1 LGAVQ
6 SIGSDG
12 RANNK
17 SSRVAIVA
25 RFYAVFSLDS
35 LLLLPA
41 LAPRIR
47 STDRENANSVVTRRR
62 RIMPR
67 ITAGITK
74 RLVVVS
80 TAALGIA
87 VWAGLA
93 SADDRRDDRDGHHN
107 FHKRVIHLPKTGERC
122 VDDPK
127 CHNRWHP
134 AIRPVAYANSG
145 DVAVFG
151 TRDAFDHSLDRN
163 STAADVVAL
172 NLNLV
177 HPLTG
182 PLFVRGAAPGDVL
195 AVKLL
200 DIEPDKF
207 GYTIIVPG
215 FGFLRDVFPDPF
227 IARWDLSRRGA
238 TSRDIPGVKI
248 RFDGFMGTI
257 GVAPGPTQIETY
269 FQRESALAAAGG
281 FVLGPQP
288 LDALPNAV
296 CGPGGSNES
305 RCLRTIP
312 PRENGGNMDVKQM
325 QVGTTLL
332 LPCFVT
338 GCLLSIGDVHF
349 AQGDGEVSGTAIEM
363 DATVTVKVEVIKK
376 LGAQVKQPQFH
387 GGDQLKRL
395 APKKFHATV
404 GYPLKEK
411 GVIPPTHAYLDGTKI
426 GPLTNLSEDVTLAA
440 RDALLHMVNWLVIN
454 KGLSREQAYCLSS
467 VAVDLRIGNL
477 VDTPNF
483 AVSAILDLGV
493 FDRRDH
499 DDD

>member
-1 LGAVQ
+1 MTMLRPIARTVLPLAALSGFLLGTA
-6 SIGSDG
+6 
-12 RANNK
+12 
-17 SSRVAIVA
+17 
-25 RFYAVFSLDS
+25 
-35 LLLLPA
+35 LPA
-41 LAPRIR
+41 
-47 STDRENANSVVTRRR
+47 
-62 RIMPR
+62 
-67 ITAGITK
+67 AGN
-74 RLVVVS
+74 
-80 TAALGIA
+80 
-87 VWAGLA
+87 
-93 SADDRRDDRDGHHN
+93 DRDDRHHA
-107 FHKRVIHLPKTGERC
+107 KRVVHLPKTGARC
-122 VDDPK
+122 VNDPK

-134 AIRPVAYANSG
+134 AIPPVESANPG

-151 TRDAFDHSLDRN
+151 TRDAFDHSLNRN
-163 STAADVVAL
+163 SDKTDVLAL

-182 PLFVRGAAPGDVL
+182 PLYVHGAKAGDVL
-195 AVKLL
+195 AVTLL

-215 FGFLRDVFPDPF
+215 FGFLRDVFKEPF
-227 IARWDLSRRGA
+227 IARWDLTRKGA
-238 TSRDIPGVKI
+238 TSPDIPGVKI

-257 GVAPGPTQIETY
+257 GVAPGPKEVETY
-269 FQRESALAAAGG
+269 FAREAALAAAGG
-281 FVLGPQP
+281 FVLTPQP
-288 LDALPNAV
+288 LDALPPKI
-296 CGPGGSNES
+296 CGPMGMSKD

-312 PRENGGNMDVKQM
+312 PRENGGNMDIKQM

-332 LPCFVT
+332 LPCFVD

-363 DATVTVKVEVIKK
+363 DATVTVRVNVIKG
-376 LGAQVKQPQFH
+376 LGDKVTQPQFR

-404 GYPLKEK
+404 GYPLKKPGE
-411 GVIPPTHAYLDGTKI
+411 IPPTHAYLNGAKI

-440 RDALLHMVNWLVIN
+440 RDALLQMVEWLHHN
-454 KGLSREQAYCLSS
+454 KGLTREQAYCLSS

-493 FDRRDH
+493 FDRHR

>member
-1 LGAVQ
+1 M
-6 SIGSDG
+6 
-12 RANNK
+12 R
-17 SSRVAIVA
+17 
-25 RFYAVFSLDS
+25 
-35 LLLLPA
+35 
-41 LAPRIR
+41 LA
-47 STDRENANSVVTRRR
+47 
-62 RIMPR
+62 
-67 ITAGITK
+67 
-74 RLVVVS
+74 
-80 TAALGIA
+80 
-87 VWAGLA
+87 AGLA
-93 SADDRRDDRDGHHN
+93 LVLAASIGLADDRHGN
-107 FHKRVIHLPKTGERC
+107 RVVLPKKGDRC
-122 VDDPK
+122 VDDPR

-134 AIRPVAYANSG
+134 AIKPVAYASPG

-182 PLFVRGAAPGDVL
+182 PLYVRGAKAGDVL
-195 AVKLL
+195 AVTLL
-200 DIEPDKF
+200 DIEPDDF

-215 FGFLRDVFPDPF
+215 FGFLRDVFPDAF
-227 IARWDLSRRGA
+227 IVRWDLTRRGG
-238 TSRDIPGVKI
+238 TSRDLPGVNI

-257 GVAPGPTQIETY
+257 GVAPGPAQTETF
-269 FQRESALAAAGG
+269 FQREAELAAAGG

-288 LDALPNAV
+288 LDALPAKV
-296 CGPGGSNES
+296 CGPGGSNAD

-332 LPCFVT
+332 LPCFVD

-363 DATVTVKVEVIKK
+363 DATVTVKVDIRKG
-376 LGAQVKQPQFH
+376 LGKTLARPH
-387 GGDQLKRL
+387 YEGRDQLKRL
-395 APKKFHATV
+395 APERFHATV
-404 GYPLKEK
+404 GYPLKPK

-426 GPLTNLSEDVTLAA
+426 GPLTNLSEDLTLAA
-440 RDALLHMVNWLVIN
+440 RDALLEMIDWIVAN
-454 KGLSREQAYCLSS
+454 KGLTREQAYVLAS
-467 VAVDLRIGNL
+467 VAVDLRIANV

-493 FDRRDH
+493 FDRHRRGKDRDDDDH
-499 DDD
+499 DHRK

>member
-1 LGAVQ
+1 MTMRRPAAPRTARLAAATATLFGLLSLGAAP
-6 SIGSDG
+6 SASGDDRTG
-12 RANNK
+12 R
-17 SSRVAIVA
+17 
-25 RFYAVFSLDS
+25 D
-35 LLLLPA
+35 
-41 LAPRIR
+41 
-47 STDRENANSVVTRRR
+47 DRH
-62 RIMPR
+62 
-67 ITAGITK
+67 
-74 RLVVVS
+74 
-80 TAALGIA
+80 
-87 VWAGLA
+87 
-93 SADDRRDDRDGHHN
+93 DDRR
-107 FHKRVIHLPKTGERC
+107 VVQLPKTGPRC
-122 VDDPK
+122 ANDPK

-134 AIRPVAYANSG
+134 AIAPVAFANSG

-151 TRDAFDHSLDRN
+151 TRDAFDHGLNRQ

-182 PLFVRGAAPGDVL
+182 PLFVRGAEPGDVI
-195 AVKLL
+195 AVTLL
-200 DIEPDKF
+200 DIEPDRF

-227 IARWDLSRRGA
+227 IARWDLTRRGA
-238 TSRDIPGVKI
+238 TSPDIPGVKI

-257 GVAPGPTQIETY
+257 GVAPGPAQIETY
-269 FQRESALAAAGG
+269 FQREAELAAAGG
-281 FVLGPQP
+281 FVLPPQP
-288 LDALPNAV
+288 LDALPAKV
-296 CGPGGSNES
+296 CGPSGSNTD

-332 LPCFVT
+332 LPCFVR

-363 DATVTVKVEVIKK
+363 DATVTVRVRILKG
-376 LGAQVKQPQFH
+376 LGSQVTQPQFR

-404 GYPLKEK
+404 GYPLKKK
-411 GVIPPTHAYLDGTKI
+411 GEIPPTHAYLDNAKI

-440 RDALLHMVNWLVIN
+440 RDALLRMVDWLVIN
-454 KGLSREQAYCLSS
+454 KGLTPEQAYALSS
-467 VAVDLRIGNL
+467 VAVDLRISNL

-493 FDRRDH
+493 FDQDR